1 MAIAQRR
8 PISRT
13 SRTSCCSKSR
23 PDWAV
28 ISARPPSTCPPGVRS
43 GTMIIERRP
52 SDLTVS
58 RYSSSLIA
66 GSMTP
71 VGSCS
76 TNSGSPVRITFP
88 KPNGSSSCAGQ
99 RRASSYASSVLD
111 ASVCAA
117 ATRLMRPSS
126 PRRSMAHQSAMRG
139 IAGLEVALEPLAVGV
154 AQRRRD
160 DQLRHLAADRLLRGV
175 AECLLGR
182 PVELE
187 HPALMV
193 HRDDAVER
201 GREHRAL
208 ARLARADRLL
218 GPGALDLLAELE
230 PDRRHQVEQVVV
242 GLGLLL
248 GEELDHTDESAH
260 RADRE
265 GERAVHPAL
274 CGNGRAREVRVDRD
288 VPDPGRRLALP
299 PASGPALPGC
309 EAGLAALLLERFRL
323 ARRVARVPALDAADA
338 LPIPA
343 HLPQRAESPSHR
355 PADPF

>member
-1 MAIAQRR
+1 M
-8 PISRT
+8 
-13 SRTSCCSKSR
+13 
-23 PDWAV
+23 
-28 ISARPPSTCPPGVRS
+28 
-43 GTMIIERRP
+43 
-52 SDLTVS
+52 
-58 RYSSSLIA
+58 
-66 GSMTP
+66 
-71 VGSCS
+71 
-76 TNSGSPVRITFP
+76 
-88 KPNGSSSCAGQ
+88 
-99 RRASSYASSVLD
+99 
-111 ASVCAA
+111 
-117 ATRLMRPSS
+117 
-126 PRRSMAHQSAMRG
+126 
-139 IAGLEVALEPLAVGV
+139 GV

-230 PDRRHQVEQVVV
+230 PDRHHQVEQVVV

-299 PASGPALPGC
+299 HASGQALPGC
-309 EAGLAALLLERFRL
+309 EAGLATLLLERLRL
-323 ARRVARVPALDAADA
+323 ARRVGRVPALDAADA

-343 HLPQRAESPSHR
+343 HLPQRAESPSER
-355 PADPF
+355 PADNGPRTRAGGRTFWGLRAFFMREVLGADIFRKQDRNIGVTKTRYAQRLHGIRSRAF